1 VRDLPY
7 MAVIRGL
14 LELAR
19 DHLRYAMRAS
29 LACVALALTAVG
41 GLIMGGLI
49 TAHPCHG
56 FPSGNNR
63 RPGRPLPPV
72 SATKRG
78 HPWARNDAQQRKPIG
93 GRVGAPSERVSDRAK
108 IAAGLVIL

>member
-1 VRDLPY
+1 MRDLPY

-29 LACVALALTAVG
+29 LACVVLAHTAVG

-49 TAHPCHG
+49 TAHPCH
-56 FPSGNNR
+56 
-63 RPGRPLPPV
+63 RPRPLD
-72 SATKRG
+72 RG
-78 HPWARNDAQQRKPIG
+78 IFKVHTAG
-93 GRVGAPSERVSDRAK
+93 ERVD
-108 IAAGLVIL
+108 GF